1 MGVLSRRGFLGTE
14 TVKQK
19 GQEKLQE
26 LKQRW
31 HVISLFHFTEDQFI
45 IEGKDKR

>member
-1 MGVLSRRGFLGTE
+1 MPTGGKRNIFEEIDFSDIR
-14 TVKQK
+14 
-19 GQEKLQE
+19 
-26 LKQRW
+26 

>member
-19 GQEKLQE
+19 GQEKLQV

-31 HVISLFHFTEDQFI
+31 YTECNHYTATALI
-45 IEGKDKR
+45 L